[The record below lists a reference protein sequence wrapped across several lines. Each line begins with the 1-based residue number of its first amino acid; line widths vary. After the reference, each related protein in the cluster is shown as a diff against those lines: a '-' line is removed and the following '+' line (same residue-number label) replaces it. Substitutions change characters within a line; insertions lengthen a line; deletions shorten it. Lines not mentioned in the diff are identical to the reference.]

1 MPGTSTK
8 TIQFSRAFASEDQ
21 VLVVSWGRWNQFL
34 GPEPSLVLML
44 RNGPSFGCSLFLID
58 SLSVNDSILIPVKK
72 GVYPLISARELV
84 SPTVTN
90 CVT

>member
-1 MPGTSTK
+1 
-8 TIQFSRAFASEDQ
+8 
-21 VLVVSWGRWNQFL
+21 
-34 GPEPSLVLML
+34 
-44 RNGPSFGCSLFLID
+44 
-58 SLSVNDSILIPVKK
+58 LSVNDSILIPVKK